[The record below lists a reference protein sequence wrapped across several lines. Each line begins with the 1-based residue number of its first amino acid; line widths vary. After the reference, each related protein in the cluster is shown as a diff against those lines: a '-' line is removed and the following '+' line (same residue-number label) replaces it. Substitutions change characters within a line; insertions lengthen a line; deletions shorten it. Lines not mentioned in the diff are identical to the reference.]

1 MSGMPQRYR
10 PPGPSP
16 PSQLLPSFYIR
27 TVSHVL
33 ELDVLGVLNGGV
45 ADGGGAVEVVMG
57 RHGWVRAAGC
67 GAVVWGSVRREEGEE
82 ERESREA
89 RRRRGEV

>member
-45 ADGGGAVEVVMG
+45 AEGGGAVEVVMG
-57 RHGWVRAAGC
+57 GHGWLGEGGAARWRWS
-67 GAVVWGSVRREEGEE
+67 VWL
-82 ERESREA
+82 
-89 RRRRGEV
+89 